1 MGESDLAGAAIRPSR
16 SPVLRYLRSALFG
29 RDLLLVVLTLAALEG
44 VCRCGF
50 LSFDDPGYV
59 LQLAEVTCGLNPNNV
74 CWAFTARIVSNWHPL
89 TMLSLQLDA
98 TIMDPG
104 EALTFHRTNL
114 VLHLLN
120 VWLLAELLRRMTGS
134 VWRSAAVAALF
145 AIHPLHVESVAW
157 ISERKDVLS
166 TLFGLLGLLAYVRYA
181 RQPSWSRLALVLL
194 AQVASLMSKPM
205 LVTFPFLL
213 LLLDYWPLRRWPG
226 QPGRPAPAG
235 DAFAP
240 TAPRRLLLEKV
251 PLLLVSAGF
260 CVLVFLIQS
269 RSGAVASLAGVPL
282 SLRLANAVDATVCY
296 LGQMFYPLHLAVLYP
311 YPYGGLPWWQ
321 VLLAGLL
328 LGAITAVVCWQARSR
343 PYLPVG
349 WFWYLGTLVPV
360 IGIVQV
366 GVQARADRYTYVPL
380 IGVFVMLAWGLPDL
394 FPKRL
399 GLLAALTA
407 AALVVCLLLT
417 RAQVRHWE
425 KDLSLWEQAV
435 AATTDNPRARIAY
448 GSALL
453 GEGDVERARP
463 ELLKGLELNPN
474 IPEGHYCLGLIHE
487 SLDEWEQARER
498 YRTAYELQPDNGN
511 LRGTFLE
518 LPDRRKQK
526 QAKGAGEQQNNLHPT
541 WNLNLRP

>member
-1 MGESDLAGAAIRPSR
+1 MDASELPELPGRPLR
-16 SPVLRYLRSALFG
+16 SPVLTYLRSALVG

-50 LSFDDPGYV
+50 ISLDDPTYV
-59 LQLAEVTCGLNPNNV
+59 LLSTEVTCGLNPGNIA
-74 CWAFTARIVSNWHPL
+74 WAFTERVAANWHPL

-120 VWLLAELLRRMTGS
+120 VWLLAEVLRRMTGS

-194 AQVASLMSKPM
+194 AQAASLMSKPM

-260 CVLVFLIQS
+260 CVLVFLVQS

-282 SLRLANAVDATVCY
+282 GLRLANAVDATVCY
-296 LGQMFYPLHLAVLYP
+296 LGQMFYPLHLAVSYP
-311 YPYGGLPWWQ
+311 YPHGGLPWWQ

-328 LGAITAVVCWQARSR
+328 LAAITAVVCWQARSR

-366 GVQARADRYTYVPL
+366 GFHARADRYTYVPL

-425 KDLSLWEQAV
+425 KDLSLWEHTLAV
-435 AATTDNPRARIAY
+435 TPKNSYARVAY

-453 GEGDVERARP
+453 IEGEVEEARLQ
-463 ELLKGLELNPN
+463 LLEAIHLNPRRADA
-474 IPEGHYCLGLIHE
+474 HYYLACIHE
-487 SLDEWEQARER
+487 SRQEWEKAEEY
-498 YRTAYELQPDNGN
+498 YRKAHELLPNNGN
-511 LRGTFLE
+511 YRGALLE
-518 LPDRRKQK
+518 LPGRRKEK
-526 QAKGAGEQQNNLHPT
+526 QARGGFPT
-541 WNLNLRP
+541 WDMPAGH